1 MSLRVRLTLL
11 YTSLVGG
18 ILLVFGLV
26 TYQLLS
32 LNLVDQIDDLLVQT
46 ANDLIENT
54 RLNAVGELD
63 LLSSPDI
70 ELATNVYVQLWER
83 NVLRF
88 ASASVS
94 HLDNP
99 LAPLDR
105 LPAEPIYR
113 NTIFGGTHLR
123 VLSVPLS
130 VGNRLIGALQIGASL
145 EIVEATQR
153 TLLTVLIIG
162 TLISMSLAALAVSL
176 TTYQALASLER
187 VTNVALQITRADDL
201 SRRIPYQ
208 GPPGDEIGQL
218 ILAFNQTLSR
228 LEGLF
233 NTQRRFVAD
242 VGHELRTPLTVIK
255 GNANLLR
262 RMECADDEALGSI
275 ENEVDRLTRL
285 IGDLLLLAR
294 VESDR
299 LPISQ
304 NVVELDTLL
313 LEVLQELRVLAHGK
327 LELHL
332 GEIDQSLVCGDRD
345 RLKQVILNL
354 VENAIKYT
362 PQGGE
367 VRVDL
372 ANVDEQV
379 HLTITDTG
387 PGIPTEDLPH
397 IFERFYRAEKARTR
411 SKDGKGFGLG
421 LSIAYWI
428 VRHHGG
434 EIEVQSEIGVGT
446 TFCVWLPLVEEACQP
461 EE

>member
-11 YTSLVGG
+11 YSSLVGG
-18 ILLVFGLV
+18 ILLVFGFV
-26 TYQLLS
+26 IYQLVS
-32 LNLVDQIDDLLVQT
+32 LNLVEQIDDLLAQT
-46 ANDLIENT
+46 ANDLVVNT
-54 RLNAVGELD
+54 HLSAGGELNLEFAPD
-63 LLSSPDI
+63 L

-83 NVLRF
+83 NTLRF

-94 HLDNP
+94 HLRAP

-105 LPAEPIYR
+105 MPAEQIYR
-113 NTIFGGTHLR
+113 TTNVGESHLR

-130 VGNRLIGALQIGASL
+130 VGNRLIGALQVGASL
-145 EIVEATQR
+145 AIVEATQK
-153 TLLTVLIIG
+153 TLLTTLIIG
-162 TLISMSLAALAVSL
+162 TLLAMGFSALAVSL
-176 TTYQALASLER
+176 TTYQALSSLEK

-208 GPPGDEIGQL
+208 GPPNDEIGQL
-218 ILAFNQTLSR
+218 IRAFNQTLSR

-262 RMECADDEALGSI
+262 RMGCADDEALSSI
-275 ENEVDRLTRL
+275 ESEVDRLTRM

-294 VESDR
+294 VESDK

-313 LEVLQELRVLAHGK
+313 LEVLQQTRVLARDK
-327 LELHL
+327 LDLQL
-332 GEIDQSLVCGDRD
+332 GEIDQILVCGDRD
-345 RLKQVILNL
+345 RLQQVILNL

-362 PQGGE
+362 HQGGQVVAALTKE
-367 VRVDL
+367 
-372 ANVDEQV
+372 DEQAC
-379 HLTITDTG
+379 LTISDTG
-387 PGIPTEDLPH
+387 PGIPPEDLPH

-428 VRHHGG
+428 IRHHGG
-434 EIEVQSEIGVGT
+434 EIEVESRIGQGT
-446 TFCVWLPLVEEACQP
+446 NFTVWLPTFEGDCFP